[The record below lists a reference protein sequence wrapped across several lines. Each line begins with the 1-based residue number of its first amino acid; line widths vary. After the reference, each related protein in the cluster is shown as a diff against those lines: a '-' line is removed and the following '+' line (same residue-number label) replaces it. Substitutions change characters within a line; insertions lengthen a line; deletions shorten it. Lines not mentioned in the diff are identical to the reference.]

1 MKLRYKIILL
11 VPVVLLGL
19 IFAFFVFCILS
30 FHIMYRIYTMNTPPP
45 GYLTND
51 EISIIETSF
60 GVTFPVSSAQIN
72 TYFNND
78 NTASLYC
85 FVEFDQKDLEDFK
98 SGHQWISVKEG
109 SSKVSLIVV
118 RSSIPPLRMTVSF
131 FGGIPV
137 PIKWWDVSKDRVRW
151 VSSKPPPNDS
161 GGHID
166 ILLETAPDE
175 RVRAYMV
182 CAAMRRTFPPA
193 IFDIFLKDKIGW
205 DLRESKLYPKKI
217 TARPELQPAL

>member
-1 MKLRYKIILL
+1 MKLIYKIILL

-19 IFAFFVFCILS
+19 IFAIFVFCFLS
-30 FHIMYRIYTMNTPPP
+30 FHIMYKIYTMNTPPP

-60 GVTFPVSSAQIN
+60 GVTFPVSSTVIKI
-72 TYFNND
+72 YFYD
-78 NTASLYC
+78 NRCLYC

-98 SGHQWISVKEG
+98 LGQQWISGKEG
-109 SSKVSLIVV
+109 SRKVILILQ
-118 RSSIPPLRMTVSF
+118 RSSRPPLRMTVSF

-166 ILLETAPDE
+166 ILLVTAPDE
-175 RVRAYMV
+175 RVRAFMV
-182 CAAMRRTFPPA
+182 CVAMRRTFPPE
-193 IFDIFLKDKIGW
+193 IFKIFPSSKVGW
-205 DLRESKLYPKKI
+205 DLRESKPYPKKAQNGEI
-217 TARPELQPAL
+217 QD